1 MNDEIHRNY
10 ESETGAPY
18 QRPPIVPL
26 PGMGRGYWR
35 LMLVIGIVAA
45 LLYFVATRM

>member
-10 ESETGAPY
+10 ESETGHAY
-18 QRPPIVPL
+18 ERPPIVPQA
-26 PGMGRGYWR
+26 GMSAGYWR